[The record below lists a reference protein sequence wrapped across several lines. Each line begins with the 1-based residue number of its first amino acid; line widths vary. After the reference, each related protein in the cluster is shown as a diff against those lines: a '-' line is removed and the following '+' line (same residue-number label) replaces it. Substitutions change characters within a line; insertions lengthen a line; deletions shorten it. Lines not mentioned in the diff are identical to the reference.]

1 MKITTKHSLLAL
13 SISLL
18 SSPLYALEL
27 MSDESM
33 SEMTAQDG
41 VSFRSTA
48 TNIIMDR
55 LFWREDSKELQ
66 FRNIN
71 ITGWDSTTT
80 LDFGADS
87 DLASAT
93 PALAISSTIQ
103 PFLLTVGS
111 VGICNATVTCAT
123 TGGELALETTTPSTF
138 TFFNTNGL
146 FDASSANAR
155 FRFNVSDANIYVAQ
169 TYGGIA
175 PSKRNLAMLKKL
187 TLNGSLNGKFSIDS
201 AEGLRAQGTLSL
213 NKNNTTH
220 VNGFQFDLAH
230 KANQASGFTT
240 TGANTIL
247 RFGLSGNINNFDAK
261 LRADN
266 TLATGTQGIKFS
278 AKGVLDKNNFQ
289 MEIGHPNTYS
299 IIFKN
304 WVDLANGAAV
314 VPSSPDITLGDIY
327 VNLTAAGAT
336 LPNFTTGYGA
346 GFGQTAV
353 ATTDAYSIAIRGLNW
368 QAFPKVIAFQNNS
381 SFVQTTQNWS
391 LVTSLYNLDSNLLLF
406 PDGHPNAAVTT
417 KRGVGFDWNLAT
429 TGRDATGKEGTH
441 ILVAD
446 PAVGTYMG
454 WRNLNTK
461 ISFAQGQFYV
471 TDAVTEIANGDP
483 NGVDGIK
490 FTSKNMSF
498 DIAGEFAVGRLPNG
512 SSITTISNTD
522 EMFGLRVRMQGE
534 AAFTFS
540 PSPSPQGYLAM
551 SGQLKLVDPNP
562 TFHSGSLANS
572 VLADPQGLVNSIVI
586 TEPTDNTEIQF
597 SDISGTINIKPEHI
611 KAGEFSDRAT
621 IIGGQIGD
629 VDYSDATRT
638 EIGNNTV
645 TFATALEFGPGSG
658 AANVFRIGDIALGI
672 DADSN
677 PSTPATQYRLG
688 EMVIPGGRLY
698 SQITISPQ

>member
-33 SEMTAQDG
+33 SEITAQDG
-41 VSFRSTA
+41 VSFRSVA
-48 TNIIMDR
+48 TNIAMDR

-93 PALAISSTIQ
+93 PALAITSTMQ

-111 VGICNATVTCAT
+111 VGICNAAATCAT
-123 TGGELALETTTPSTF
+123 TGGELALQTTTPSTF

-146 FDASSANAR
+146 FDASSANGR
-155 FRFNVSDANIYVAQ
+155 FRFNVGDANIYIAQ
-169 TYGGIA
+169 SFGGV
-175 PSKRNLAMLKKL
+175 RNLAMLKKL
-187 TLNGSLNGKFSIDS
+187 TLNGTLNGKFSIDS
-201 AEGLRAQGTLSL
+201 AEGIRAQGTLSL
-213 NKNNTTH
+213 NKSNLNR

-230 KANQASGFTT
+230 KANQATGFTT
-240 TGANTIL
+240 TGSNTIL
-247 RFGLSGNINNFDAK
+247 RFGISGNINNFDAR

-266 TLATGTQGIKFS
+266 TLTTGTQGIKFS

-299 IIFKN
+299 VIFKN
-304 WVDLANGAAV
+304 WVDFANGAAV

-368 QAFPKVIAFQNNS
+368 QAYPKVIAFQNNS
-381 SFVQTTQNWS
+381 TFVQTTQNWS
-391 LVTSLYNLDSNLLLF
+391 LIPALYNLDSNLLLF
-406 PDGHPNAAVTT
+406 PDGHPNPAVTV

-446 PAVGTYMG
+446 PAVGTYIG

-498 DIAGEFAVGRLPNG
+498 DMAGEFAVGRLPNG

-534 AAFTFS
+534 AAFSFS

-551 SGQLKLVDPNP
+551 SGKLNLIDPNP
-562 TFHSGSLANS
+562 TFHSASLAQS

-586 TEPTDNTEIQF
+586 TEPSDNTEIQF
-597 SDISGTINIKPEHI
+597 SDISGVIDIKPEHI
-611 KAGEFSDRAT
+611 KAGEFTDRPS
-621 IIGGQIGD
+621 IIGGQGIA
-629 VDYSDATRT
+629 DYSDATRT

-645 TFATALEFGPGSG
+645 TFATALEFGKGLG
-658 AANVFRIGDIALGI
+658 ATNVFRIGDIGLGI

-677 PSTPATQYRLG
+677 PLTPATQYRLG

>member
-33 SEMTAQDG
+33 SEITAQDG
-41 VSFRSTA
+41 VSFRSVA
-48 TNIIMDR
+48 TNIAMDR

-93 PALAISSTIQ
+93 PALAITSTMQ

-111 VGICNATVTCAT
+111 VGICNAAVTCAT
-123 TGGELALETTTPSTF
+123 TGGELALQTTTPSTF

-146 FDASSANAR
+146 FDASSANGR
-155 FRFNVSDANIYVAQ
+155 FRFNVGDANIYIAQ
-169 TYGGIA
+169 SFGGV
-175 PSKRNLAMLKKL
+175 RNLAMLKKL
-187 TLNGSLNGKFSIDS
+187 TLNGTLNGKFSIDS
-201 AEGLRAQGTLSL
+201 AEGIRAQGTLSL
-213 NKNNTTH
+213 NKSNLNR

-230 KANQASGFTT
+230 KANQATGFTT
-240 TGANTIL
+240 TGSNTIL
-247 RFGLSGNINNFDAK
+247 RFGISGNINNFDAR

-266 TLATGTQGIKFS
+266 TLTTGTQGIKFS

-299 IIFKN
+299 VIFKN
-304 WVDLANGAAV
+304 WVDFANGAAV

-368 QAFPKVIAFQNNS
+368 QAYPKVIAFQNNS
-381 SFVQTTQNWS
+381 TFVQTTQNWS
-391 LVTSLYNLDSNLLLF
+391 LIPALYNLDSNLLLF
-406 PDGHPNAAVTT
+406 PDGHPNPAVTV

-446 PAVGTYMG
+446 PAVGTYIG

-498 DIAGEFAVGRLPNG
+498 DMAGEFAVGRLPNG

-534 AAFTFS
+534 AAFSFS

-551 SGQLKLVDPNP
+551 SGKLNLIDPNP
-562 TFHSGSLANS
+562 TFHSASLAQS

-586 TEPTDNTEIQF
+586 TEPSDNTEIQF
-597 SDISGTINIKPEHI
+597 SDISGVIDIKPEHI
-611 KAGEFSDRAT
+611 KAGEFTDRPS
-621 IIGGQIGD
+621 IIGGQGIA
-629 VDYSDATRT
+629 DYSDATRT

-645 TFATALEFGPGSG
+645 TFATALEFGKGLG
-658 AANVFRIGDIALGI
+658 ATNVFRIGDIGLGI

-677 PSTPATQYRLG
+677 PLTPATQYRLG